1 MQSILYWPPAIS
13 FLIVSA
19 VTTAVALAGLHFVR
33 KKYPAE
39 VLKENHEVA
48 AIIFNAF
55 GLLYG
60 VVVAFVVFVTWSGYD
75 DATKNLQMEANE
87 TIDVFYSAKAFS
99 EPVRQTIQQQ
109 LMDYNASVYNDELKR
124 MSAGQVSLYSGGA
137 LRKLVGLFYEMDE
150 NTVPNKQVYAE
161 TLRCVNK
168 LVESRR
174 MRIFAGNNTVPLA
187 IWLVL
192 LIGGLITVS
201 YTYFFGMKNIKA
213 QYLMTAALT
222 VTITMILVLIYILDH
237 PFTGPSSVSSEPLRQ
252 ATDIMQRNYQG
263 GARSR

>member
-1 MQSILYWPPAIS
+1 MRFLLNLPPAIS
-13 FLIVSA
+13 FLIVSS
-19 VTTAVALAGLHFVR
+19 VTTAVALAGLRYVR

-87 TIDVFYSAKAFS
+87 ADDIFHITEAYPDPARKM
-99 EPVRQTIQQQ
+99 IQQA
-109 LMDYNASVYNDELKR
+109 LMDYVALVYNDELKR
-124 MSAGQVSLYSGGA
+124 MSQGDISLHSNRAMATLITEFYQMDEKSVPNRELYSES
-137 LRKLVGLFYEMDE
+137 LRGM
-150 NTVPNKQVYAE
+150 
-161 TLRCVNK
+161 NK
-168 LVESRR
+168 LAEYRR
-174 MRIFAGNNTVPLA
+174 LRIFAGNNTIPSV
-187 IWLVL
+187 IWVVL

-201 YTYFFGMKNIKA
+201 YTYFLGVKNIRA

-222 VTITMILVLIYILDH
+222 VTITLILVLIYILDH
-237 PFTGPSSVSSEPLRQ
+237 PFTGESSVSLKPLKEVIE
-252 ATDIMQRNYQG
+252 IMQKHSAG
-263 GARSR
+263 

>member
-1 MQSILYWPPAIS
+1 MQFILNWPPAIS
-13 FLIVSA
+13 FAVMSV
-19 VTTAVALAGLHFVR
+19 VTTSVALAGLRFVR

-87 TIDVFYSAKAFS
+87 TIDIFHIAKAFP
-99 EPVRQTIQQQ
+99 EPVRTTIRQG
-109 LMDYNASVYNDELKR
+109 LMEYANSVYNDELKR
-124 MSAGQVSLYSGGA
+124 MSQGDISLHSNRA
-137 LRKLVGLFYEMDE
+137 MATLITDFYQIDE
-150 NTVPNKQVYAE
+150 KSVPNRELYGE
-161 TLRCVNK
+161 SLRGINK
-168 LVESRR
+168 LAEYRR
-174 MRIFAGNNTVPLA
+174 LRIFAGNNTIPSV
-187 IWLVL
+187 IWVVL

-201 YTYFFGMKNIKA
+201 YTYFLGVKNIRA

-222 VTITMILVLIYILDH
+222 VTITLILVLIYILDH
-237 PFTGPSSVSSEPLRQ
+237 PFTGESSVSLKPLKEVIE
-252 ATDIMQRNYQG
+252 IMQKHSEG
-263 GARSR
+263 